1 MNLNELFSCVL
12 YIGFLL
18 YFILGKLDRERMSTG
33 AVYDWHRFFHAL
45 FLFRS
50 PGLGGKM
57 EVRTTWD
64 EVTKTPGADRKGEG
78 FTSISTSTK

>member
-1 MNLNELFSCVL
+1 MYRAFVFCYTL
-12 YIGFLL
+12 YWKSWIE
-18 YFILGKLDRERMSTG
+18 KRMSTG

-64 EVTKTPGADRKGEG
+64 EVTKKPGADRKGEE
-78 FTSISTSTK
+78 FKSTSTSTK

>member
-18 YFILGKLDRERMSTG
+18 YFILEKQDREAHEYRSR
-33 AVYDWHRFFHAL
+33 YEFRFFHAL

-50 PGLGGKM
+50 PSLRGKM
-57 EVRTTWD
+57 EVKTTWD
-64 EVTKTPGADRKGEG
+64 EVTKTPRADRKGEG
-78 FTSISTSTK
+78 FTLTSTSTR